1 MCQLRPSLS
10 FFVILLSGVFV
21 GNLRTED
28 AAPSIR
34 ESSNDQML
42 QEIGDHLSERMRMLT
57 RLEAEL
63 TERETII
70 LEQEQNLAKRE
81 ASINRAEEAL
91 INRDELLR
99 KWERLPPPRAWRGE
113 SPPEI
118 HGRYAAVLDGETM
131 QFYHMKNAFDPTPV
145 ASTQKLMTA
154 LLVCEAGGL
163 DEYITI
169 PEAATRVEPTVIG
182 VQTGERYT
190 RRQLLNALLIRS
202 GNDIA
207 AVLAIDNAGNVEA
220 FAEKMN
226 QKGQQI
232 GLVNS
237 NFRNPHGLPASG
249 QYSCARDIAIV
260 AFEAYQIPAI
270 REIVKTRTY
279 NFEFNGDRGVYRLSN
294 TNRNLGSWEACNG
307 MKTGYTDAAG
317 RCLVTSA
324 SIDGQHR
331 ISVIIKSTTSL
342 VFPDSQR
349 LLEWSFGLEM
359 LDPLPGHDLV
369 GR

>member
-1 MCQLRPSLS
+1 M
-10 FFVILLSGVFV
+10 ILLSGILV
-21 GNLRTED
+21 GNLRAED
-28 AAPSIR
+28 YRPSVQG
-34 ESSNDQML
+34 SNNDQML
-42 QEIGDHLSERMRMLT
+42 QVIGDQLSARMRMLT

-70 LEQEQNLAKRE
+70 LEQEQLLAKRE
-81 ASINRAEEAL
+81 ASINLSEEAL

-99 KWERLPPPRAWRGE
+99 KWEKLPPPRAWRGE
-113 SPPEI
+113 SPPQI
-118 HGRYAAVLDGETM
+118 HGTYAAVLDGETM

-163 DEYITI
+163 DEYVTI
-169 PEAATRVEPTVIG
+169 PEEATRVEPTVIG
-182 VQTGERYT
+182 VKTGERYT
-190 RRQLLNALLIRS
+190 RRQLLSALLIRS

-207 AVLAIDNAGNVEA
+207 AVLAIDNAGSVEA
-220 FAEKMN
+220 FADKMN
-226 QKGQQI
+226 QMGLKI

-260 AFEAYQIPAI
+260 AYEAYQIPAI

-279 NFEFNGDRGVYRLSN
+279 NFVFNGDRGVYRLSN

-307 MKTGYTDAAG
+307 MKTGFTNAAG
-317 RCLVTSA
+317 RCLVSSA
-324 SIDGQHR
+324 SIDGEHR

-342 VFPDSQR
+342 VFPDSRR

-359 LDPLPGHDLV
+359 LDPLPGPDLV
-369 GR
+369 GQ